1 MVNVASETPDP
12 HLQSPQAWSQAVGDI
27 ALRIGQR
34 VDLDEILHVTV
45 QTLQA
50 LLTCDR
56 TLIYQ
61 CFPDG
66 SGQVIQAWFGD
77 PQWEIVAP
85 LLVSLGPTGYD
96 SYFASLELELG
107 QPFGYG
113 AIADS
118 HSADLTP
125 GHRDVLDRLQV
136 RAHLTVPLLEGEH
149 LWGLLIAHHCQAAH
163 PWQRLEIEGM
173 QQLAVQVSLALS
185 QASLVQQLRTA
196 QAALAVQVHERNG
209 AGDRSSSP
217 AQDIPPPSPAATPAP
232 LEPPPPHE
240 PCSTSLFSTAPVG
253 MFQTDAQGQY
263 CYVNE
268 GWEQIT
274 GISRKNAL
282 GNGWIAALPPEDRD
296 RVLEAWHQ
304 AVAER
309 RPFQWEYRCRSQT
322 GKVIWVCGQAVATSA
337 PPHQVAGYVGTIADI
352 TERKPIE
359 AEHAQVN
366 RMRLELG
373 LQEQI
378 LDHVLA
384 GYWDWNLVTD
394 AKSFS
399 PGFKT
404 MLGYTDADSTDFP
417 NGWYDLMEPE
427 DIPRWQEHLLA
438 HINSHGTQ
446 PFQVEV
452 RYRHRNGSPV
462 WALCVGQLIEWDA
475 ADNPQR
481 IIGCHVNRSERQP
494 ASQELQATQE
504 QLELVLAASS
514 AGFWDWN
521 LETDTIYFSPHW
533 KAMLGYADHEL
544 DHRLEVWQALMV
556 PADYAA
562 MLQLIE
568 DYHDGKQPQFPRE
581 QRFRHKNGSMVYAL
595 ARAIPLSNDQG
606 QVVRMVGSH
615 LDITEAKRQ
624 ELALKASEA
633 RYRKIIETT
642 QEGVW
647 IVSSEGKTT
656 FVNQQMA
663 TMLGYEVDQMLGR
676 SYLDFIHPQHQTA
689 AQRRFQNRLKRGPG
703 LQHPFC
709 FQRQDGS
716 ELWVILSSTS
726 VYQESSNDDQ
736 EAIGL
741 MAQEAIGL
749 MTDITPLVTAQKAL
763 RESEMQLSGI
773 LNSSLDGIMAFQAVR
788 DHQNQIIDFEWTLSN
803 PTACEIVQFTQEE
816 LIGERMLALL
826 PGHREEGLFDLY
838 VQVVE
843 SGEPARRQ
851 FHYAHDGLNRWIENI
866 AVKLGDGFAVT
877 FRDITEIKQAEQ
889 KFQRVNQQLERSVND
904 LKNRNAEMLMLS
916 KISDFLQA
924 CRSISEACRVISTLV
939 KPLFPD
945 CSGNIYITN
954 ASRNH
959 LELVTGWGDQTHS
972 LTDFAP
978 YECWGL
984 RRGRV
989 HFVER
994 HVLELR
1000 CNHNRDMA
1008 DEVETLCIP
1017 MIAQGETLGLFYLHA
1032 GAEGTLPLA
1041 QQQLGQTVAEQIGL
1055 AIANLHLRETLQHQ
1069 SIRDE
1074 LTGLFN
1080 RRYLEEFL
1088 QQEIARAQRNHYEI
1102 GVIMLD
1108 VDHFKRF
1115 NDTYGH
1121 EAGDLVLQSLSPVL
1135 RDHVRG
1141 SDIVCRYGG
1150 EELIVVL
1157 PESPLAE
1164 TVARAERLRVA
1175 IAALQVVW
1183 RGQPLD
1189 KITASFGVA
1198 VFPQHGNH
1206 GMMLFQAAD
1215 TALYQAKAA
1224 GRNQVVVAP
1233 VSEATPSAIATPQPT
1248 AVPADDSGL

>member
-1 MVNVASETPDP
+1 MVNVAPETPDQ
-12 HLQSPQAWSQAVGDI
+12 HRRSPQAWYQAVGDI
-27 ALRIGQR
+27 ALRICQR
-34 VDLDEILHVTV
+34 VDLDEILQVTV

-50 LLTCDR
+50 LLACDR
-56 TLIYQ
+56 ALIYQ

-66 SGQVIQAWFGD
+66 HGQVIHAWVCD
-77 PQWEIVAP
+77 PQWSMVAP
-85 LLVSLGPTGYD
+85 LAPGDDGIGRNPCW
-96 SYFASLELELG
+96 ASLWLELG
-107 QPFGYG
+107 QQGRYV

-118 HSADLTP
+118 RSADLTP
-125 GHRDVLDRLQV
+125 VHRNFLVSLQV
-136 RAHLTVPLLEGEH
+136 RAKLIVPLLAGEQ
-149 LWGLLIAHHCQAAH
+149 LWGLLVAHHCQDAH
-163 PWQRLEIEGM
+163 PWHQWEIDGM
-173 QQLAVQVSLALS
+173 QQLAVQVSIALF
-185 QASLVQQLRTA
+185 QASLMQQAGLMQQASLMQPPGLMQQASLMQPPGLVQQASLI
-196 QAALAVQVHERNG
+196 QQ
-209 AGDRSSSP
+209 
-217 AQDIPPPSPAATPAP
+217 QCQPSQPT
-232 LEPPPPHE
+232 
-240 PCSTSLFSTAPVG
+240 
-253 MFQTDAQGQY
+253 
-263 CYVNE
+263 
-268 GWEQIT
+268 
-274 GISRKNAL
+274 
-282 GNGWIAALPPEDRD
+282 
-296 RVLEAWHQ
+296 
-304 AVAER
+304 
-309 RPFQWEYRCRSQT
+309 
-322 GKVIWVCGQAVATSA
+322 
-337 PPHQVAGYVGTIADI
+337 
-352 TERKPIE
+352 E
-359 AEHAQVN
+359 AEHAPVN
-366 RMRLELG
+366 RIRFELG
-373 LQEQI
+373 LLEQI
-378 LDHVLA
+378 LDQVLA

-568 DYHDGKQPQFPRE
+568 DYNDGKQPQFPRE

-624 ELALKASEA
+624 ELALQASEA

-642 QEGVW
+642 LEGVW

-788 DHQNQIIDFEWTLSN
+788 DRQDQIIDFEWILSN
-803 PTACEIVQFTQEE
+803 PMACEIVQFTQEE
-816 LIGERMLALL
+816 LIGARMLALL

-954 ASRNH
+954 PSRNH
-959 LELVTGWGDQTHS
+959 LELVTGWGNQTHS
-972 LTDFAP
+972 LSDFAP
-978 YECWGL
+978 YDCWGL

-1008 DEVETLCIP
+1008 DEAETLCIP

-1032 GAEGTLPLA
+1032 GAEGTLPLS

-1088 QQEIARAQRNHYEI
+1088 QQEIARAQRNPYEI

-1157 PESPLAE
+1157 PESSLAE
-1164 TVARAERLRVA
+1164 TVTRAERLRVA

-1183 RGQPLD
+1183 RGQPLG

-1233 VSEATPSAIATPQPT
+1233 VSEATPGAITTPQPT